1 MANLLIIDDDSS
13 ILQLMTKVCTQQ
25 GHTVHPFLTG
35 KDGMVG
41 IDTHEPDLAIV
52 DLKLGDYNGIDIVK
66 HCSEFHPNTAVIMV
80 TGFGS
85 VETAVEAMRL
95 GAFDYLTK
103 PFELADLQRT
113 VELALQH
120 RDREATE
127 AATSPDAA
135 IANFEAPV
143 PPSQLIGESDKIEV
157 IRSFIQKIANNDHP
171 VLLEGEFGTGKQV
184 VARNIHNQSARSD
197 APFKVLQCSALPEEL
212 LELELFGSP
221 SSRGQTI
228 FTRAGGGTVL
238 LEEIDML
245 PIRLQ
250 SMLESYLE
258 EMSGRRM
265 SGSLPEHMNVRF
277 MASSNDPLEDA
288 IEAGKFREDLYYKI
302 SVIPLEVPPLRSRRD
317 DIPVLVDFFLERY
330 ATMTGTQKQE
340 VDKYAAQLLEQYGW
354 PGNVGELQNAIER
367 ACSFSEKGRVRPIDL
382 PPKVTQKVEISDDE
396 EEQIKHHLPIGTSL
410 SGYIKKQEKIFI
422 RETLKYNEGS
432 REKTASMLG
441 VSIATLYRKMGLK
454 LEREKILAT

>member
-1 MANLLIIDDDSS
+1 MAKILIIDDDTN

-25 GHTVHPFLTG
+25 GHEAHPFLTG
-35 KDGMVG
+35 KEGMAAL
-41 IDTHEPDLAIV
+41 DDLNPDLMIV
-52 DLKLGDYNGIDIVK
+52 DLRIGDMSGLEIIE
-66 HCSEFHPNTAVIMV
+66 HSSENHPDTAVIMV

-113 VELALQH
+113 MELALQQ
-120 RDREATE
+120 RERKQTE
-127 AATSPDAA
+127 ALQPNAA
-135 IANFEAPV
+135 IAAFEAPV
-143 PPSQLIGESDKIEV
+143 PPSQLIGKSEKIDG
-157 IRSFIQKIANNDHP
+157 IRAIIEKIADNDHP

-184 VARNIHNQSARSD
+184 VARNIHNKSRRSS
-197 APFKVLQCSALPEEL
+197 APFKVLQCSALPEDL
-212 LELELFGSP
+212 LEMELFGSAT
-221 SSRGQTI
+221 SRGETI
-228 FTRAGGGTVL
+228 FGRASGGTVL

-245 PIRLQ
+245 PVRLQ

-258 EMSGRRM
+258 EISGRRM
-265 SGSLPEHMNVRF
+265 SGSLPANMDVRF
-277 MASSNDPLEDA
+277 MASSNKPLEDCIA
-288 IEAGKFREDLYYKI
+288 SGDFREDLYYKI
-302 SVIPLEVPPLRSRRD
+302 SVIPLDVPPLRSRKE

-330 ATMTGTQKQE
+330 ATATQSKKQE
-340 VDKYAAQLLEQYGW
+340 VDKYADQLLEQYGW

-367 ACSFSEKGRVRPIDL
+367 ACSFSEKGRVRPVDL

-396 EEQIKHHLPIGTSL
+396 EEQIKHQLPIGNKL
-410 SGYIKKQEKIFI
+410 SDYIKKQEKMFI
-422 RETLKYNEGS
+422 RETLKYNDGS

-454 LEREKILAT
+454 LERDKILAS

>member
-1 MANLLIIDDDSS
+1 MAKILIIDDDTN
-13 ILQLMTKVCTQQ
+13 ILQLMTKVCIQQ
-25 GHTVHPFLTG
+25 GHEAHPFLTG
-35 KDGMVG
+35 KEGMAALGNVQ
-41 IDTHEPDLAIV
+41 PDLMIV
-52 DLKLGDYNGIDIVK
+52 DLRIGDMSGLEIIE
-66 HCSEFHPNTAVIMV
+66 HSSENYPNTAVIMV

-113 VELALQH
+113 MELALQQ
-120 RDREATE
+120 RERKQLE
-127 AATSPDAA
+127 ALQPNAA
-135 IANFEAPV
+135 IAAFEAPV
-143 PPSQLIGESDKIEV
+143 PPSQLIGKSDKIDG
-157 IRSFIQKIANNDHP
+157 IRAIIEKIADNDNP

-184 VARNIHNQSARSD
+184 VARNIHNKSRRSD
-197 APFKVLQCSALPEEL
+197 APFKVLQCSALPEDL
-212 LELELFGSP
+212 LEMELFGSAT
-221 SSRGQTI
+221 SRGETI
-228 FTRAGGGTVL
+228 FGRASGGTVL

-245 PIRLQ
+245 PVRLQ

-258 EMSGRRM
+258 EMAGRRM
-265 SGSLPEHMNVRF
+265 SGSLPAGMDVRF
-277 MASSNDPLEDA
+277 MASSNKPLEDC
-288 IEAGKFREDLYYKI
+288 ISSGDFREDLYYKI
-302 SVIPLEVPPLRSRRD
+302 SVIPLDVPPLRSRKE

-330 ATMTGTQKQE
+330 ATATNSKKQE
-340 VDKYAAQLLEQYGW
+340 VDKYASQLLEQYGW

-396 EEQIKHHLPIGTSL
+396 EAQIKHQLPIGNKL
-410 SGYIKKQEKIFI
+410 SDYIKKQEKMFI
-422 RETLKYNEGS
+422 RETLKYNDGS

-454 LEREKILAT
+454 LERDKILAS